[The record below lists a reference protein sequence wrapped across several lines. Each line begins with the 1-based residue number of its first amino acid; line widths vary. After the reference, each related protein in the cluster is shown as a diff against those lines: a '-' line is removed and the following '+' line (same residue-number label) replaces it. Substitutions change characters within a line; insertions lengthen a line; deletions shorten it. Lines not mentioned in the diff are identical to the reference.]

1 MIVFFFPFS
10 LYLEYRRQANRLNI
24 MMREELSK
32 SKPRLQDVV
41 LMLQDDVA
49 DYQDKGL
56 DPLSTLDLE
65 TRALEMLSPTR
76 PPEKKLL
83 SNLLNAVAHL
93 PESIVKYMVQLDH
106 GVPGWFFARAL
117 QSFLRL
123 SCKLLITLGEYVCFG
138 SPVSFLD

>member
-1 MIVFFFPFS
+1 MVVVFSAFFA
-10 LYLEYRRQANRLNI
+10 LEYRRQANRLNV

-41 LMLQDDVA
+41 LMLQDDMA
-49 DYQDKGL
+49 ECRDKGL
-56 DPLSTLDLE
+56 DPLSALDLE

-76 PPEKKLL
+76 PPEKLLL

-93 PESIVKYMVQLDH
+93 PESLVKYMVQLNH

-117 QSFLRL
+117 PPFLRL
-123 SCKLLITLGEYVCFG
+123 SCKLLLTY
-138 SPVSFLD
+138 PW